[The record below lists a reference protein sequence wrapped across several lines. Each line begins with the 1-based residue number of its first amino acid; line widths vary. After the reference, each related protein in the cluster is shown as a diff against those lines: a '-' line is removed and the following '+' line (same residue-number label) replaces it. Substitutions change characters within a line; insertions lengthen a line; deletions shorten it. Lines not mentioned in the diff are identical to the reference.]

1 MRVLAALSGGV
12 DSAVA
17 AARLV
22 REGRDV
28 VGVHLRTGVESD
40 GASAGG
46 ARSCCGADDARDARQ
61 VAGALGIP
69 FYVVDVSD
77 AFVQVTDDFVAA
89 YAAGETPNPCVICNK
104 HVKFGRLVEI
114 AHGLGAERVA
124 TGHYARVSDGP
135 GGRRRLQRAID
146 PSKDQSYVLYALS
159 QAQLAAAEFPLGE
172 TPKTEIRAEA
182 RRLALHVA
190 DKRDSQDLCFVPN
203 GDYRAYLRE
212 NAPEALVPGE
222 FVDSEGTVIGTH
234 EGAAGFTIGQRK
246 GLPAV
251 GEPRY
256 VADVNAADGRVTV
269 VSRPELMRRYVGV
282 VDVNWIDRD
291 APPVGTEIG
300 IEARIRHAS
309 SAKSA
314 VLRVLPGGAA
324 EVRFEEPVFA
334 PARGQALV
342 AYIEEQMVLCGG
354 RILTATDAPT
364 RAARGASEA
373 P

>member
-22 REGRDV
+22 RAGRDV

-40 GASAGG
+40 GESAGG

-61 VAGALGIP
+61 VAGALDIP
-69 FYVVDVSD
+69 FYVVDVAD
-77 AFVQVTDDFVAA
+77 AFLQVTDDFVAA

-104 HVKFGRLVEI
+104 YVKFGRLLEI
-114 AHGLGAERVA
+114 ARGLGAARVA
-124 TGHYARVSDGP
+124 TGHYARVSDAP
-135 GGRRRLQRAID
+135 GGRRRLQRAVD
-146 PSKDQSYVLYALS
+146 PSKDQSYVLYSLS
-159 QAQLAAAEFPLGE
+159 QEQLAAAEFPLGG
-172 TPKTEIRAEA
+172 TPKSEIREEA
-182 RRLALHVA
+182 RRLAIHVA
-190 DKRDSQDLCFVPN
+190 DKRDSQDLCFVPG

-212 NAPEALVPGE
+212 NAPDALVPGE
-222 FVDSEGTVIGTH
+222 FVDSDGAVIGRH

-256 VADVNAADGRVTV
+256 VADVRASDGQVTV
-269 VSRPELMRRYVGV
+269 AARQELMRQYVGV
-282 VDVNWIDRD
+282 VDVNWIETD
-291 APPVGTEIG
+291 APPEGTSVR

-309 SAKSA
+309 SAKPA
-314 VLRVLPGGAA
+314 ALRVLAGGAV
-324 EVRFEEPVFA
+324 EVRFDEPVFA

-342 AYIEEQMVLCGG
+342 AYVEDQVVLCGG
-354 RILTATDAPT
+354 RILTATDTPT
-364 RAARGASEA
+364 RAAPATS
-373 P
+373 